1 MKSLAP
7 PAAGAGGGGTGGRS
21 GGARRSRRA
30 KKNRRYRKNC
40 RVRSRLLVM
49 SWNAEGLRKKTL
61 EVQRWLSDNRVDV
74 AVIQEAQLPAKKNI
88 ALPGFQLASVAR
100 QTRGRRADGPV
111 KGGDVVIY
119 IRDGLK
125 FTKLEDRPLDVSD
138 DSTEWCGIRLLIPPS
153 QHSSQP
159 TSIDIHNIYRPPIRA
174 GESDEREDR
183 FALTLRP
190 TSDCII
196 TGDLN
201 AHHPMW
207 DHQCDDAD
215 DVGRRLAAW
224 FEAGEWSVLNSG
236 APTHADYRGNTGA
249 PDVTVCTRDMARRC
263 AWSIGDDLGSDHL
276 PQLIEVVCHGGRP
289 RRIRKTKWAFHKADW
304 DGFRDGIERTLEVH
318 PPRQTPPPS
327 NSWRCS
333 AERC

>member
-1 MKSLAP
+1 
-7 PAAGAGGGGTGGRS
+7 
-21 GGARRSRRA
+21 
-30 KKNRRYRKNC
+30 
-40 RVRSRLLVM
+40 M

-100 QTRGRRADGPV
+100 RARRRRADGPV

-207 DHQCDDAD
+207 DH
-215 DVGRRLAAW
+215 
-224 FEAGEWSVLNSG
+224 
-236 APTHADYRGNTGA
+236 
-249 PDVTVCTRDMARRC
+249 
-263 AWSIGDDLGSDHL
+263 
-276 PQLIEVVCHGGRP
+276 
-289 RRIRKTKWAFHKADW
+289 
-304 DGFRDGIERTLEVH
+304 
-318 PPRQTPPPS
+318 
-327 NSWRCS
+327 
-333 AERC
+333 